1 LLGPASSCSGS
12 LDLFF
17 ELGAGDGVEIEEVS
31 NEKVPKGK
39 ATSASLGFDAN
50 FAASA

>member
-17 ELGAGDGVEIEEVS
+17 GVEVEEVS

-39 ATSASLGFDAN
+39 TTSASLGFDAN
-50 FAASA
+50 FVASA